1 MFPGLNL
8 RLNKRKHITRILKL
22 ETQVI
27 FQQEIWTFWHF
38 IKNHM
43 VVKNNHLSTI
53 TEFLFAYILSL

>member
-1 MFPGLNL
+1 M
-8 RLNKRKHITRILKL
+8 TRILKL

-27 FQQEIWTFWHF
+27 FQQEIWTFWQF

-53 TEFLFAYILSL
+53 TEFLFAYLLSL